1 MAETILLVDDD
12 AMLRETLALS
22 LRGSGFE
29 VLTAADGLTALE
41 EARRTRP
48 NLVILDLMLPELDG
62 LTVCR
67 TLRQTTDMPILMLT
81 ARTGELD
88 KIVGLESGAD
98 DYLTKPFSVGELLA
112 RIRAL
117 LRRSGPRPAG
127 DDLKSGDPSTGSG
140 PVLAL
145 NLVSRRAS
153 VGAQELALSPKEFSL
168 LAELIRNRGAVLTR
182 DLLLTRACGATTTSG
197 TAEPW
202 MFMFGGCARRSKPTQ
217 PIPAASSPCA
227 GSGIASKAEAT
238 FWRVLRRGFKQ
249 RGIADGQT
257 TASAATDWQRF
268 DLHHLPFFPIIMNCF
283 SPYIIIEWA
292 SQGVTSHDACRFSF
306 SAGE

>member
-1 MAETILLVDDD
+1 MADTILLVDDD

-29 VLTAADGLTALE
+29 VFTAADGMMALE
-41 EARRTRP
+41 EARVRHP

-67 TLRQTTDMPILMLT
+67 TLRQTTDIPILMLT

-117 LRRSGPRPAG
+117 LRRTGPRPN
-127 DDLKSGDPSTGSG
+127 DEELRSGDPSAGSG
-140 PVLAL
+140 QVLVL

-153 VGAQELALSPKEFSL
+153 VGGRELLLSPKEFSL
-168 LAELIRNRGAVLTR
+168 LAELIRHRGAVLSR
-182 DLLLTRACGATTTSG
+182 DLLLTRVWGYDYMGDSRTVDVHVRWLREKIEVDPANPQRIAT
-197 TAEPW
+197 
-202 MFMFGGCARRSKPTQ
+202 
-217 PIPAASSPCA
+217 
-227 GSGIASKAEAT
+227 
-238 FWRVLRRGFKQ
+238 V
-249 RGIADGQT
+249 RGIGY
-257 TASAATDWQRF
+257 R
-268 DLHHLPFFPIIMNCF
+268 L
-283 SPYIIIEWA
+283 E
-292 SQGVTSHDACRFSF
+292 G
-306 SAGE
+306 